1 MFAVVGRITFDLMVV
16 DGAVMEG
23 DAVVTVGAATRTVA
37 FPFPT
42 VVVLVVVSNAA
53 SFVTTVVVASAVVV
67 PPCFNVARLAA
78 ASAFLAAFFCAP
90 FEFGSDSYSIRQ
102 SESYH

>member
-1 MFAVVGRITFDLMVV
+1 MVV
-16 DGAVMEG
+16 NGAVMEG

-37 FPFPT
+37 FPFPA

-53 SFVTTVVVASAVVV
+53 SFVTTVVVVITFAASAVVV